1 MLLIHVCPSTLAV
14 SSCLCVCVGACMC
27 VFTCV
32 CVRAGQSESSQAAVS
47 SRQHSEFRRPS
58 GVIHTSCQCWWR
70 ACPSGVLC
78 HCVLLPLRQ
87 QTDQD
92 RHTVNLTTWENS
104 PHVTAHEHLSA
115 LLLQLV
121 KWLTNLYR
129 HGNKYIGDWFT
140 NMDLPTSCM
149 QDLPI
154 LHTAFCA
161 HLHLHAQGPLLV
173 ELIKNI
179 FLTVL

>member
-27 VFTCV
+27 VFTYV

-140 NMDLPTSCM
+140 NMDLPTCCM

-161 HLHLHAQGPLLV
+161 HLHLHAQGTLLV